1 MNKMYKL
8 YTAST
13 PNGYKVSI
21 MLEAI
26 QTPYE
31 IIPMSLGNK
40 EQKQPWFLKLNP
52 NGRIPVLVDSTEND
66 FVVFE
71 SGAIL
76 LYLAEQHSQ
85 LLPQDK
91 KRRSTV
97 IQWLM
102 FQMGGLGPMQGQ
114 ANVFN
119 RYAPEKIPYAQ
130 ERYTKETRR
139 LYEVMNHQL
148 EMREYIAADYSIADI
163 ALFPWVH
170 RHEWSMVSLD
180 GLDNL
185 NRWFKEMSSKSEV
198 IDGMSKTDS
207 ACKKEKDRTIQI
219 KNGAAMLG

>member
-1 MNKMYKL
+1 MYKL
-8 YTAST
+8 YAAPT

-26 QTPYE
+26 KQPYE
-31 IIPMSLGNK
+31 IIPVSLGNK

-52 NGRIPVLVDSTEND
+52 NGRIPVLVDSLEND
-66 FVVFE
+66 FAIFE

-76 LYLAEQHSQ
+76 LYLAEQHNE

-91 KRRSTV
+91 KKRSCV

-148 EMREYIAADYSIADI
+148 ERSKFIAGDYSIADI

-180 GLDNL
+180 GLNHL
-185 NRWFKEMSSKSEV
+185 VRWFKYMSDKSEV
-198 IDGMSKTDS
+198 INGMSKIDNV
-207 ACKKEKDRTIQI
+207 CK
-219 KNGAAMLG
+219 